1 VARIKLVNP
10 ESIQDPIISEILE
23 WVIDMEGR
31 IPNHFLVELNFPE
44 FFKAKL
50 SATKTL
56 WEMGELSMEEIQ
68 HIGIAVSKTNNCQ
81 YCTAAF
87 CTILTYGLKE
97 NEDYMK
103 AFLNRGSEAVADKR
117 LKLFVDVALKVNND
131 PFSVTDEDMEQLRDS
146 GLTDKGILQ
155 LLHLVSDF
163 ASYNRLN
170 IALQTDYDYRDI
182 WKLR

>member
-1 VARIKLVNP
+1 VTRIKLVDP
-10 ESIQDPIISEILE
+10 ESIHDPVISEILS
-23 WVIDMEGR
+23 WVVDMEGR

-68 HIGIAVSKTNNCQ
+68 HIGIAVSKANNCQ

-87 CTILTYGLKE
+87 CTILTYGLKKD
-97 NEDYMK
+97 EDYTK
-103 AFLNRGSEAVADKR
+103 AFLNSGSEAVADER
-117 LKLFVDVALKVNND
+117 LKLFVDISLKVNND
-131 PFSVTDEDMEQLRDS
+131 PFSITDEDMEQLRNT
-146 GLTDKGILQ
+146 GITDKGILQ

-182 WKLR
+182 WKLW